1 MIEVDVDAEVDAV
14 VADSLG
20 DVLDDVNDGTAEL
33 ELVDVNVIVDVD
45 VLKEVLS
52 DVGVVCNCKE
62 RNGDKEVVDVKV
74 VAIAAAA

>member
-1 MIEVDVDAEVDAV
+1 MDAFRIAVVEVSMIEVDVDAEVDAV

-52 DVGVVCNCKE
+52 DVGVV
-62 RNGDKEVVDVKV
+62 VLV
-74 VAIAAAA
+74 